1 MVTVLQ
7 LKITV
12 SRYSFNVSLQNTK
25 KFKFLNT
32 ETKDTTERIEKK
44 LISAIPVASSSVATN
59 SNSSV
64 KHSTNSTN
72 NISEKEQRKENKER
86 EREIRER
93 EKEKERESTEKVIT
107 IKESKRDS
115 SKESKRDKDEG
126 EIVRKRDRGEK
137 RRDRER
143 NKIATPPSYYS
154 DRYDDSRAV
163 SPQFYNTRSPSYH
176 PPDLNDRFHTAD
188 GYNDER
194 DRDLSSISNSSKGST
209 NRRSQESP
217 EANERELK
225 RRRLENSKVRT

>member
-1 MVTVLQ
+1 M
-7 LKITV
+7 
-12 SRYSFNVSLQNTK
+12 
-25 KFKFLNT
+25 
-32 ETKDTTERIEKK
+32 
-44 LISAIPVASSSVATN
+44 ATN
-59 SNSSV
+59 PNSSV

-86 EREIRER
+86 EREMRER
-93 EKEKERESTEKVIT
+93 EKEKDKDKEKEKESTEKVIT

-115 SKESKRDKDEG
+115 SKESKRDKDDG

-143 NKIATPPSYYS
+143 NKIASPPSYYN
-154 DRYDDSRAV
+154 DRYDDPRAV
-163 SPQFYNTRSPSYH
+163 SPTFYDRRSPSYH
-176 PPDLNDRFHTAD
+176 PPDLNDRFHGTD

-217 EANERELK
+217 DNERELK
-225 RRRLENSKVRT
+225 RRRLENSKV

>member
-1 MVTVLQ
+1 M
-7 LKITV
+7 
-12 SRYSFNVSLQNTK
+12 
-25 KFKFLNT
+25 
-32 ETKDTTERIEKK
+32 
-44 LISAIPVASSSVATN
+44 
-59 SNSSV
+59 
-64 KHSTNSTN
+64 N

-93 EKEKERESTEKVIT
+93 EKEKEKEKESTEKVIT

-115 SKESKRDKDEG
+115 SKESKRDKDDG

-143 NKIATPPSYYS
+143 NKIATPPSYYN

-163 SPQFYNTRSPSYH
+163 SPQSYDRRSPSYH
-176 PPDLNDRFHTAD
+176 PPDTNDRFHGAD
-188 GYNDER
+188 GYIDER

-217 EANERELK
+217 DNERELK
-225 RRRLENSKVRT
+225 RRRLENSKV